1 MLDFADIFPLRI
13 MLVDDHLMF
22 SQGIAELLKKIAPR
36 SELSLFSSVQKAMI
50 ALEKSKYEFLICDL
64 LIPGSNVIEFIA
76 FCRKAYPD
84 LYIIIVSSS
93 MNAGNIKE
101 LFADGV
107 HGYLSKAVTYNE
119 LKMALE
125 KAYNGERYISSDL
138 SGKMATVF
146 FEERKTRL
154 TRKELVIL
162 RTIADGK
169 TVSET
174 AKALS
179 LSTATVMSHRRNI
192 MFKLDL
198 HSAAELVKYT
208 FENNLF

>member
-1 MLDFADIFPLRI
+1 
-13 MLVDDHLMF
+13 
-22 SQGIAELLKKIAPR
+22 
-36 SELSLFSSVQKAMI
+36 
-50 ALEKSKYEFLICDL
+50 
-64 LIPGSNVIEFIA
+64 
-76 FCRKAYPD
+76 
-84 LYIIIVSSS
+84 
-93 MNAGNIKE
+93 
-101 LFADGV
+101 
-107 HGYLSKAVTYNE
+107 
-119 LKMALE
+119 
-125 KAYNGERYISSDL
+125 
-138 SGKMATVF
+138 MATVF

-198 HSAAELVKYT
+198 HSAAELVKYA